1 MPNTRRAVTFSRK
14 KRITE
19 VHFCRDYKKNN
30 MLLQKRLCR
39 IYTTFLMVA
48 DPGIEPEFQP

>member
-1 MPNTRRAVTFSRK
+1 MPNIGRAVTFSRK
-14 KRITE
+14 KKNNRSTLLQ
-19 VHFCRDYKKNN
+19 RLPKNN